1 MQRTAGIL
9 VTATVLT
16 SLSVSVGCSKDATS
30 ESQAASS
37 ASATWTAYSTRFVEE
52 YFRAQPSFA
61 VVSGRHEYDGKL
73 PDWSADGLRAEAA
86 RLERLQQEAAR
97 FSAASLE
104 AAQQLER
111 EHVLAIADAD
121 LFWLRKAEAPFKNPA
136 WYLGALDPDVYLSR
150 EYAPIERRMRA
161 YIAYARSIPVALT
174 QIRANVRTPMAR
186 TLVERAVS
194 GFGGYVDFYRTDVPR
209 VFAGV
214 KDEALQGEFA
224 TANEAA
230 AAAMAD
236 ITSYFE
242 SLRPTATEDFALGA
256 DLFSAMLRDTE
267 RVTVPLDALE
277 AAGRADL
284 ERNKQALTE
293 ACQQFLP
300 RGTMRACIDKMEA
313 HKPAGSAVEQ
323 ARSELDELR
332 AFVQE
337 KGLVTIP
344 SQQQARVAEAP
355 PYNRANFAYINVPGP
370 FDAGMASTYFVA
382 PPDAKWSPAERAA
395 YVTGVARL
403 RFTTIH
409 EVWPG
414 HYLQFLVTNRR
425 RSIGGIF
432 VGYAYAEGWAHY
444 AEEMMWEAGFGAG
457 DPEQHIGQLIQALT
471 RDARFLS
478 AIGLHARGMTVAQ
491 SEQLFRDEAFV
502 DPGTARQQAAR
513 GTYDP
518 AYLNYT
524 LGKLMIRK
532 LRADWMAKHGK
543 SEPPTAATDWRE
555 FHDAFLSHGGPPVP
569 IVRKAMLGDSS
580 PAL

>member
-1 MQRTAGIL
+1 MRRIVGIL
-9 VTATVLT
+9 VIMTVLT
-16 SLSVSVGCSKDATS
+16 SLSVSGGCSQDATS
-30 ESQAASS
+30 ERQAASS
-37 ASATWTAYSTRFVEE
+37 TDSTWTAYATRFVEE

-73 PDWSADGLRAEAA
+73 PDWSADGLRAEGA
-86 RLERLQQEAAR
+86 RLERLRQEAER
-97 FSAASLE
+97 FLPASLDP
-104 AAQQLER
+104 AQQRER
-111 EHVLAIADAD
+111 EHVLSIADSD

-150 EYAPIERRMRA
+150 AYAPLERRMRA
-161 YIAYARSIPVALT
+161 YIAYARTIPVALA
-174 QIRANVRTPMAR
+174 QIRANVRTPLPR
-186 TLVERAVS
+186 TLVERAIS
-194 GFGGYVDFYRTDVPR
+194 GFGGYVDFYRTDVPK
-209 VFAGV
+209 VFAAV
-214 KDEALQGEFA
+214 NDEALQREFA

-230 AAAMAD
+230 AVAMAD
-236 ITSYFE
+236 ITKYFE
-242 SLRPTATEDFALGA
+242 SLRQGGTEDFALGA

-267 RVTVPLDALE
+267 RVTVSLDALE

-284 ERNKQALTE
+284 DRNKKALTE

-300 RGTMRACIDKMEA
+300 GGTVRACIDRMEA
-313 HKPAGSAVEQ
+313 HKPSPSSVEQ

-344 SQQQARVAEAP
+344 SQEQARVAEAP

-382 PPDAKWSPAERAA
+382 PPDPKWSPAERAS
-395 YVTGVARL
+395 YVSGVARL

-414 HYLQFLVTNRR
+414 HYLQFLVTNRSK
-425 RSIGGIF
+425 SIGGIF

-471 RDARFLS
+471 RNARFLS

-491 SEQLFRDEAFV
+491 SEQLFRDEALV

-532 LRADWMAKHGK
+532 LRADWMTKRGK
-543 SEPPTAATDWRE
+543 SDPPASATDWRE
-555 FHDAFLSHGGPPVP
+555 FHDGFLSHGGPPVP
-569 IVRKAMLGDSS
+569 IVRKAMLGDNS